1 MRRPAPGARERA
13 QHEPAVARP
22 RRERHVRD
30 GARGRVRVG
39 RRLDDLRGALRVFSQ
54 TSDGRTRG
62 ARRGADARAR
72 RLAAKARDDA
82 KRLQRRGAQRLRR
95 VLAGAARRLVVF
107 APSYGC
113 QLVARREASGKRT
126 ARFGPDRCSQLS
138 Q

>member
-13 QHEPAVARP
+13 QREPAVARP

-82 KRLQRRGAQRLRR
+82 KRLQRRGAQRFDVLLRER
-95 VLAGAARRLVVF
+95 RDVWWCLRHPTAASWLLGVKYR
-107 APSYGC
+107 S
-113 QLVARREASGKRT
+113 
-126 ARFGPDRCSQLS
+126 
-138 Q
+138 